1 MSLFFKSVTFF
12 ILSFNIISPKVTSRP
27 TGTGIRCPYNESE
40 WNERAAQMFCQGS
53 DSYHC
58 FLTEDGVSVKE
69 SCIERTLILNGFC
82 PIFTD
87 EGYLHWNPCT
97 ETACPNSSY
106 RSDEVHQYRIC
117 FGNTDKLIAES
128 TDKGEE
134 DSDSPMAI
142 PITLGI
148 GIPLLILVCVV
159 VSYMCLCRKDQDKDV
174 DNGIDVLGKKD
185 ILFIVGQLGNSVSTV
200 GKEIASNYHDKSSSA
215 SKCYNKSSWK
225 FKCLNYLEVSPHFPF
240 FDNTVYFIDGW
251 FGLWNDNPCETGLVE
266 KNLKI
271 IRTVCDENKK
281 TKKFVLGIQSNVK
294 DTYTDVFKRAGFNFS
309 TSNTILRDSSTTW
322 KKQSI
327 NSHLQTIKQNC
338 HKSDC
343 RCRTL
348 KVDDILSIETLGTH
362 LVLKLLDLDH
372 SLADTMI
379 DERKGPVDAM
389 TEHFKSL
396 EKNDKDLFK
405 GIMYIVLNGV
415 YDDGKFD
422 REIAKEFSIS
432 REHLANEKL
441 QKYTKRINLNDSQ
454 QQKSKISPTWIHVIS
469 DIVMER
475 DTVHVFWHNFLYICA
490 FRACYS
496 LNEEKVMLHCNL
508 DAILQLVRP
517 KNWESEFTVN
527 ASDELITLL
536 FNKRIK
542 GMVFEEELK
551 DHPLMQRL
559 KTNAERSKECE

>member
-12 ILSFNIISPKVTSRP
+12 ILSFNIICPKVTSRP

-174 DNGIDVLGKKD
+174 DNGVDVLGKKD

-200 GKEIASNYHDKSSSA
+200 GKEIASNYHDKSSSTL
-215 SKCYNKSSWK
+215 KCYNKSSWK

-240 FDNTVYFIDGW
+240 SDNTVYFIDGW

-271 IRTVCDENKK
+271 IRTVCDEKKK

-294 DTYTDVFKRAGFNFS
+294 DTYTDVFKRAGVNFS
-309 TSNTILRDSSTTW
+309 PSNTILRDSATTW

-327 NSHLQTIKQNC
+327 KSHLQTIKQNC

-389 TEHFKSL
+389 TEHFESL

-415 YDDGKFD
+415 YDDEKFD
-422 REIAKEFSIS
+422 SEIAKEFSIS
-432 REHLANEKL
+432 REHLANENL
-441 QKYTKRINLNDSQ
+441 QKYTKRIKLNDSQ

-490 FRACYS
+490 FRACYTS
-496 LNEEKVMLHCNL
+496 NPEKIMLHCNL

-517 KNWESEFTVN
+517 KKCESEFTVN

-536 FNKRIK
+536 FNNRIK
-542 GMVFEEELK
+542 GKVFEEELK
-551 DHPLMQRL
+551 DHPLMQCL
-559 KTNAERSKECE
+559 KK